1 MARLSRSSPGA
12 QLLPGIS
19 LAQPTPVAIAGQRQ
33 WREGPIFPR
42 FVHARGVEF
51 HSHQS
56 TASILPLPRLHHS
69 SCEQRTER
77 QTHGSARRRAVL
89 EGGLA
94 ATGEKQGG
102 DDHATRDRKSVV

>member
-1 MARLSRSSPGA
+1 MVRLSRSSPCP

-19 LAQPTPVAIAGQRQ
+19 LAQSTPVAIAGQRQ

-56 TASILPLPRLHHS
+56 KASVLPLPRLYHS
-69 SCEQRTER
+69 PCEQRTER
-77 QTHGSARRRAVL
+77 QRHGGARRRALL

-94 ATGEKQGG
+94 AAGEKQGG
-102 DDHATRDRKSVV
+102 DDHATGYGR